1 MNPRF
6 TKEIKRYDVVIV
18 GGGTSGLCAALA
30 SARHG
35 AKTALVQNR
44 PVLGGNAS
52 SEIRMHICGA
62 DSHGGRPETRETGI
76 LEEIL
81 LENRNVN
88 SHYSFHIFDT
98 VMWEKATFQE
108 NLDLYLN
115 THM

>member
-1 MNPRF
+1 M
-6 TKEIKRYDVVIV
+6 KELNKSYEVVVV
-18 GGGTSGLCAALA
+18 GGGISGMCAAIA

-62 DSHGGRPETRETGI
+62 DKHAERENARETGI

-81 LENRNVN
+81 LLNKSRNDKDN
-88 SHYSFHIFDT
+88 YSWPIFDSC
-98 VMWEKATFQE
+98 MWEKCRFQ
-108 NLDLYLN
+108 DCI
-115 THM
+115 